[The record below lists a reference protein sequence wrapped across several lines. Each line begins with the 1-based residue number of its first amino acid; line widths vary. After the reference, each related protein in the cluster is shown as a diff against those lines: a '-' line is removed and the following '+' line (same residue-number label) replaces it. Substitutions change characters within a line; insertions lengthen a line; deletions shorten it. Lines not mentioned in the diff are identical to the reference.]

1 MRSGTRR
8 RRLLAAFAGIA
19 LLATACGGG
28 GEPER
33 GEEPIKLLIA
43 GAPEELAAFR
53 TLADAY
59 QKKSHGSSVQL
70 VEASSAG
77 DLITRLSTSIAGGS
91 PPDAFL
97 INYRAYG
104 QFAGKEAIE
113 SLQDRLASSKLIKAA
128 DFYPAAMEAFQWR
141 GQQLCMPQNAS
152 SLAVYYNK
160 DLFAKYGVPEPKSGW
175 AWNDMI
181 STATAL
187 TRDANGVPIRAGESE
202 GGRRAAVH
210 GLSVEPV
217 IIRVAPFAWSNGG
230 DIVND
235 PQHPTRFTLDVPA
248 TREALKNLVDLR
260 LAYGVVPSDEEVE
273 AEDEES
279 RFVNGRLAMVISSR
293 RVTTTFRTITG
304 FDWDVAELPT
314 YGSPANILHSD
325 AYCITRSSKHKDA
338 AWRFVE
344 YAMSAEGQRII
355 AATGRTVPSHIEVS
369 KSDAFLDPAKPPAN
383 AQVWLDAIPTL
394 RRVPTV
400 STWPEIED
408 VTNGILE
415 NAMYRGDR
423 LDDVI
428 RKIDEQTLPLFARA
442 EAP

>member
-1 MRSGTRR
+1 
-8 RRLLAAFAGIA
+8 
-19 LLATACGGG
+19 
-28 GEPER
+28 
-33 GEEPIKLLIA
+33 
-43 GAPEELAAFR
+43 
-53 TLADAY
+53 
-59 QKKSHGSSVQL
+59 
-70 VEASSAG
+70 
-77 DLITRLSTSIAGGS
+77 
-91 PPDAFL
+91 
-97 INYRAYG
+97 
-104 QFAGKEAIE
+104 
-113 SLQDRLASSKLIKAA
+113 
-128 DFYPAAMEAFQWR
+128 
-141 GQQLCMPQNAS
+141 
-152 SLAVYYNK
+152 
-160 DLFAKYGVPEPKSGW
+160 
-175 AWNDMI
+175 
-181 STATAL
+181 
-187 TRDANGVPIRAGESE
+187 
-202 GGRRAAVH
+202 
-210 GLSVEPV
+210 
-217 IIRVAPFAWSNGG
+217 
-230 DIVND
+230 
-235 PQHPTRFTLDVPA
+235 

-325 AYCITRSSKHKDA
+325 AYCITRGSKHKDA

-355 AATGRTVPSHIEVS
+355 AAIGRTVPSHIEVS

-383 AQVWLDAIPTL
+383 AKVWLDAIPTL

-428 RKIDEQTLPLFARA
+428 RKIDEQTRPLFARA